1 MGRRLRRLLARLLA
15 LGIVGV
21 LVVLIGLVGL
31 LASIL
36 GRAMPETSGTIR
48 LPGLSGPVD
57 VLRDENGFVH
67 IYADTPEDLFAAQG
81 WVHASERMWQME
93 LWRRI
98 GAGRLSELFGEAT
111 LDTDRFVR
119 TLGWRRAAERVSAGH
134 DVVQLEP
141 GVERDARPRKDR
153 SAPEPGEQPLGESGS
168 ERIAGGAEFAAE
180 EERRAVAEEVG
191 AAVRLGE
198 AAVALPAARDH
209 KRLLAGDRGPNTG
222 GMGAYSDSRILNP
235 GERTRIMQTIIYPTL
250 ERMQELGTPFTG
262 FLYAGLMMTIDG
274 PKVLEFNVRLGDPE
288 AQPLMYRMVSDFL
301 ATLVDGAPI
310 EWSPEPSVCVV
321 LAAAGYP
328 ATPRTG
334 DLITG
339 IDACGATVFHAGTR
353 QTERGL
359 VTAGGRVLGVTSSG
373 PDLPSAIRNTYD
385 AVRKI
390 HFEGMHYRTDIGRKG
405 LKRW

>member
-1 MGRRLRRLLARLLA
+1 MRWLDKVLALPGNPGIAEVADCFHLSAMTPQALADFARHAGVDLTIAGPEAPLVAGVADAFRACGLRIVGPTAAAARLEGSKVFAKDFMHRAGIPTARFRTASDAAEARHFLDEFGYPVVLKADGLA
-15 LGIVGV
+15 AGKGVIVAEDRQQALAALQRLPKGP
-21 LVVLIGLVGL
+21 LVVEEY
-31 LASIL
+31 LA
-36 GRAMPETSGTIR
+36 G
-48 LPGLSGPVD
+48 
-57 VLRDENGFVH
+57 
-67 IYADTPEDLFAAQG
+67 
-81 WVHASERMWQME
+81 
-93 LWRRI
+93 
-98 GAGRLSELFGEAT
+98 
-111 LDTDRFVR
+111 
-119 TLGWRRAAERVSAGH
+119 
-134 DVVQLEP
+134 
-141 GVERDARPRKDR
+141 
-153 SAPEPGEQPLGESGS
+153 
-168 ERIAGGAEFAAE
+168 
-180 EERRAVAEEVG
+180 EEVSFI
-191 AAVRLGE
+191 
-198 AAVALPAARDH
+198 ALCDGTKTVPFEPTQDH
-209 KRLLAGDRGPNTG
+209 KPVYDGDRGPNTG
-222 GMGAYSDSRILNP
+222 GMGAYSDSRILNS

-262 FLYAGLMMTIDG
+262 FLYAGLMMTTDG

-328 ATPRTG
+328 GTPRTG